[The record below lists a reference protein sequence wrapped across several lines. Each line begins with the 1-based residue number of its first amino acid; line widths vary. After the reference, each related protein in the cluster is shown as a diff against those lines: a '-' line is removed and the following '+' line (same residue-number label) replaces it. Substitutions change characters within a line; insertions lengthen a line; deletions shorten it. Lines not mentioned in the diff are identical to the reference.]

1 MPPEQSSIRSSVC
14 LHRYLLPASGKDE
27 PGCRGI
33 PEAVMPGQAAG
44 PAVGRDRSPTLLP
57 TVVLEATVGRDR
69 FPTVAPTVALWTSVG
84 RGLFP
89 TDGPTVVLHATVA
102 RGPFPTAGPTVAPP
116 LAPRPD
122 VGRHGSPTVVSR
134 ATVGRDRSPTVAPTV
149 AWRPCLARPS
159 SSFSR
164 SASVF
169 AAAARIPLYTA
180 PVREPVIRGNKRCIK
195 RGEEKRG
202 LAILK
207 RYLSGNNGISLPRGV
222 RATERRTAQSISV
235 TSMAT
240 GTLKEG

>member
-1 MPPEQSSIRSSVC
+1 MPPEQSSIPSSAC
-14 LHRYLLPASGKDE
+14 LRHHLLPVL
-27 PGCRGI
+27 RRQQLRRQGI

-84 RGLFP
+84 RRLFP
-89 TDGPTVVLHATVA
+89 TV
-102 RGPFPTAGPTVAPP
+102 R
-116 LAPRPD
+116 
-122 VGRHGSPTVVSR
+122 
-134 ATVGRDRSPTVAPTV
+134 PTV

-207 RYLSGNNGISLPRGV
+207 RYVSGNNGISLPRGV
-222 RATERRTAQSISV
+222 RATERWTAQSISV
-235 TSMAT
+235 TSIAT

>member
-1 MPPEQSSIRSSVC
+1 MPPEQSSIPSSAC
-14 LHRYLLPASGKDE
+14 LRHHLLPVL
-27 PGCRGI
+27 RRQQLRRQGI

-84 RGLFP
+84 RRLFP
-89 TDGPTVVLHATVA
+89 TVP
-102 RGPFPTAGPTVAPP
+102 PTVA
-116 LAPRPD
+116 LE
-122 VGRHGSPTVVSR
+122 T
-134 ATVGRDRSPTVAPTV
+134 TVGRDRFPTVTPTV
-149 AWRPCLARPS
+149 AWRPYLARPS

-207 RYLSGNNGISLPRGV
+207 RYVSGNNGISLPRGV

-235 TSMAT
+235 ASIAT